1 MSVQPVPRKQSE
13 TEEAREADEC
23 EPVVL
28 PVQDPAEVAKMAGL
42 RYVTD
47 KMPGIRRERVGE
59 EFTYTGTNGRPI
71 EDEKTLKRIRSLAI
85 PPAWTDVWI
94 CPNPRGHIQATGR
107 DAKGRKQYRY
117 HPQWRKVRDETKYDK
132 MLVFG
137 MALPTIRKKVAED
150 LQLPGLP
157 KEKVLATVIDLL
169 DITAIRV
176 GNEEYARENE
186 SYGLTTLRNK
196 HVKVTGSNIRLHFRG
211 KSGKEHTYVVQ
222 DKKLARIVKR
232 LQDLPGHEL
241 FEYLDEH
248 DEVRHIE
255 STDVNEYLREIT
267 KEDFTA
273 KDFRTWW
280 GTVIMVEALKGVGEA
295 ETQTQAK
302 KNITEALKEA
312 AEHLGNT
319 PTICRKCY
327 VHPAVLDAYLN
338 RTLLQTLKEQEARG
352 PHKELAGLQP
362 EEVALMEFLEGEQEK
377 AA

>member
-13 TEEAREADEC
+13 DCEC
-23 EPVVL
+23 EPIVSLVHD
-28 PVQDPAEVAKMAGL
+28 PVEAAKMAGL
-42 RYVTD
+42 RYVSD
-47 KMPGIRRERVGE
+47 KKPGIRRERAGE
-59 EFTYTGTNGRPI
+59 QFTYTGVDGKPV
-71 EDEKTLKRIRSLAI
+71 EDEETLKRIRSLAI
-85 PPAWTDVWI
+85 PPAWTEVWI

-117 HPQWRKVRDETKYDK
+117 HPKWRKVRDETKYDK
-132 MLVFG
+132 MLIFG
-137 MALPTIRKKVAED
+137 MALPAIRKKVAED

-157 KEKVLATVIDLL
+157 REKVLATIVDLL

-176 GNEEYARENE
+176 GNEEYARENQ

-196 HVKVTGSNIRLHFRG
+196 HVKISGSNIRLHFRG

-222 DKKLARIVKR
+222 DKRLARIVKR

-241 FEYLDEH
+241 FEYLGEH
-248 DEVRHIE
+248 DEVRNVE
-255 STDVNEYLREIT
+255 SADVNEYLREIT

-280 GTVIMVEALKGVGEA
+280 GTVVAIEALKEVGEA

-302 KNITEALKEA
+302 KNITEAIKEA

-319 PTICRKCY
+319 PAICRKCY
-327 VHPAVLDAYLN
+327 VHPQVLEAYLN
-338 RTLLQTLKEQEARG
+338 RTLLTTLKEQEARG
-352 PHKELAGLQP
+352 PHKELANLHP
-362 EEVALMEFLEGEQEK
+362 EEVALMEFLEGEREN

>member
-1 MSVQPVPRKQSE
+1 MSVHPVTSKQSE
-13 TEEAREADEC
+13 ASEC

-28 PVQDPAEVAKMAGL
+28 PVQNPVEVAKIAGL

-59 EFTYTGTNGRPI
+59 QFTYIGTNGKLI
-71 EDEKTLKRIRSLAI
+71 GDEGVLKRIRSLAI

-94 CPNPRGHIQATGR
+94 CPSPRGHIQATGR

-117 HPQWRKVRDETKYDK
+117 HPEWRKVRDETKYDK

-137 MALPTIRKKVAED
+137 MALPAIRKKVALD

-157 KEKVLATVIDLL
+157 REKILAILIDLL

-196 HVKVTGSNIRLHFRG
+196 HVKVSGSNIRLHFRG
-211 KSGKEHTYVVQ
+211 KGGKEHTYVVR
-222 DKKLARIVKR
+222 DKRLARIVKR

-248 DEVRHIE
+248 DEVCHVE
-255 STDVNEYLREIT
+255 SADVNEYLREIT

-280 GTVIMVEALKGVGEA
+280 GTVIAVEALKDLGEA

-302 KNITEALKEA
+302 KNITEAIKEA
-312 AEHLGNT
+312 ADHLGNT
-319 PTICRKCY
+319 PAICRKCY

-338 RTLLQTLKEQEARG
+338 RRLLQALKGQEERG
-352 PHKELAGLQP
+352 PHKERAGLHP

-377 AA
+377 AV